1 MVSGATRHAEPAAGS
16 PPHGRP
22 ASRGT
27 SATRRAARRWRPNLP
42 GGIGV
47 AIWLAV
53 VGVPLYTL
61 IATTFQPSNDYIGSL
76 AWPARLTLANYATVF
91 GNGFVTY
98 LVNTVIV
105 TLAAV
110 AIVVVL
116 VVPIGYV
123 IVRSRGWRSG
133 LAFRVFV
140 LGLAIPAQATIIP
153 LYLLI
158 TRMHL
163 YDTLL
168 AIILPTAAFSMPVCV
183 LILTGSMRDIPEDLY
198 EAMALDGASPAR
210 MLMQLVI
217 PLARGGIAT
226 AAIYTALLQAWN
238 GFLFPLILTQSDNRR
253 VLTLGLYN
261 YIGQFRVDIP
271 ALLAAVV
278 LSGVPIFAAYL
289 LARRAL
295 INSLVGVGGR

>member
-1 MVSGATRHAEPAAGS
+1 
-16 PPHGRP
+16 
-22 ASRGT
+22 
-27 SATRRAARRWRPNLP
+27 
-42 GGIGV
+42 
-47 AIWLAV
+47 
-53 VGVPLYTL
+53 
-61 IATTFQPSNDYIGSL
+61 
-76 AWPARLTLANYATVF
+76 
-91 GNGFVTY
+91 
-98 LVNTVIV
+98 
-105 TLAAV
+105 
-110 AIVVVL
+110 
-116 VVPIGYV
+116 V
-123 IVRSRGWRSG
+123 IVRSRGGWSG
-133 LAFRVFV
+133 LAFRAFV

-168 AIILPTAAFSMPVCV
+168 AIILPTAAFAMPVCV

-210 MLMQLVI
+210 VLVQLVI

-238 GFLFPLILTQSDNRR
+238 GFLFPLILTQSDNKR